1 MSGYRIFYVSKIEC
15 EPGYFG
21 PKDRKAREKCIRF
34 VEIDSPKET
43 WDNIRYLIERA
54 FGIHSKQKQKK
65 GGGNQCF
72 SFVEGRL
79 YDATQENK
87 ETLKSLDWVDSG
99 ACVIVQRKPSLTPPW
114 VPPKYRLSDRF
125 FGGDEGGTASAAST
139 VKFTADMTEDE
150 KINHLCQASSSI
162 KSIKN
167 HKNVK
172 GPFNHASEAPPPDFV
187 CFRCGQKGHHW
198 KNQCPTLGDPTFKPL
213 SSIPFCTGIP
223 RCRLKTV
230 ETDQERSRAM
240 LHPDGTLVCLKNE
253 FIL

>member
-1 MSGYRIFYVSKIEC
+1 MSKTEC

-34 VEIDSPKET
+34 VEIDSPKEM
-43 WDNIRYLIERA
+43 WENVRYLIERA

-79 YDATQENK
+79 YNATQETK
-87 ETLKSLDWVDSG
+87 EALKSHEWVDSG

-114 VPPKYRLSDRF
+114 VPPKYRLSDRSLG
-125 FGGDEGGTASAAST
+125 GGDDEASA

-150 KINHLCQASSSI
+150 KINHLCQASNNI
-162 KSIKN
+162 KT
-167 HKNVK
+167 K
-172 GPFNHASEAPPPDFV
+172 GGQKRPLNHASEAPPPDFV

-213 SSIPFCTGIP
+213 SSLPFCTGIP
-223 RCRLKTV
+223 RCRLKPV
-230 ETDQERSRAM
+230 ETAQERERAM
-240 LHPDGTLVCLKNE
+240 LHPDGTLVCLNTSYLYE
-253 FIL
+253 VNLFSR